1 MGGLRFWTCLESGR
15 QKLLSDVEI
24 LYNELT
30 IKILSWS
37 NNLIKIKTPHN
48 EKTSSK
54 NKRN

>member
-37 NNLIKIKTPHN
+37 NNLIKIKTPQN